1 MSSIRFSRPAVAVLL
16 MLGLAA
22 CSRNDEAPVP
32 HPVPA
37 TVSAAASAPA
47 APAVAPQPARDRTK
61 DAALMQ
67 AIFGADYDPK
77 AANALAVIK
86 AEGEDGY
93 FLMTL
98 SDAIE
103 LPDGRTVVAV
113 NGQPSDESRSDF
125 AAHAAAGMLN
135 IYTLRREG
143 TQWKVLARHENVASM
158 GSFGNFGSLKW
169 VSLGPGK
176 PGFIVS
182 SGGVWQG
189 NMISGA
195 DVFELGEE
203 VRHLGG
209 YSEASSNAG
218 ACVPGMEECWD
229 VDSSIR
235 FVDGPQGGAYRDIL
249 VDYKGKHYTV
259 TEGKDG
265 KDVEHLKTTV
275 KESMRLHFDGK
286 EYVVVS
292 GANPVPGI

>member
-1 MSSIRFSRPAVAVLL
+1 
-16 MLGLAA
+16 
-22 CSRNDEAPVP
+22 
-32 HPVPA
+32 
-37 TVSAAASAPA
+37 
-47 APAVAPQPARDRTK
+47 
-61 DAALMQ
+61 MQ
-67 AIFGADYDPK
+67 AIFGGDYDSK
-77 AANALAVIK
+77 AVNALAVIK
-86 AEGEDGY
+86 DEGEDGY

-98 SDAIE
+98 ADATE

-135 IYTLRREG
+135 IYILRREG
-143 TQWKVLARHENVASM
+143 AQWKVLARHENVASM
-158 GSFGNFGSLKW
+158 GSFGNFGTLKW
-169 VSLGPGK
+169 VNLGPGK

-203 VRHLGG
+203 IRHVGG

-218 ACVPGMEECWD
+218 ACVPGVEECWD

-235 FVDGPQGGAYRDIL
+235 FVDSPQGGAYRDIL

-265 KDVEHLKTTV
+265 HDVERLKTTV
-275 KESMRLHFDGK
+275 KQSMRLHFDGK
-286 EYVVVS
+286 EYVTVS
-292 GANPVPGI
+292 GTSPVPNI